1 MAQGERINPA
11 VLVWAR
17 ETAGLDVKSAAR
29 QIGLGA
35 SQDTSSEGKL
45 LEFERGDRLP
55 SRSQLSNI
63 AKTYRRPL
71 VVFYMPSPPTK
82 ADRGSDF
89 RSSNKAVS
97 QREEALLYALLRDVK
112 ARQEML
118 KSLLEEEDEIEVRPF
133 VDSCTLSDSA
143 SAVART
149 IINALKIAP
158 DGSDRGDGPSEFFKT
173 LRTRTES
180 LGVFVLLV
188 GDLGSYRSALSEDV
202 FRGFALADDKV
213 PFIVINDHD
222 ARTARSFTLI
232 HELTHIFLGQ
242 SGVSGAPEL
251 ANSNTQIGRIEDFCN
266 EVAGLV
272 LLPESFAKRRPI
284 DLSSANADAA
294 KRFIQEVAR
303 TWKVSEPLVAFR
315 LRRLGWISPRFH
327 QDLSVEYAN
336 RWQQQKELSKSA
348 NKSKK
353 GGPSDY
359 VVRQYRLG
367 DSLMDVVRR
376 TLRENRLTHTKAA
389 KILGIKPGSV
399 EPLIRHFEKGPASL
413 RRGEGV

>member
-1 MAQGERINPA
+1 MPQGERINPA

-17 ETAGLDVKSAAR
+17 ETAGLDVKSAAH
-29 QIGLGA
+29 QIGLGT
-35 SQDTSSEGKL
+35 SQDASSEGKL

-55 SRSQLSNI
+55 SRSQLSSI
-63 AKTYRRPL
+63 AKAYRRPL
-71 VVFYMPSPPTK
+71 VVFYMPSPPPK

-97 QREEALLYALLRDVK
+97 KREDALLDALLRDVK
-112 ARQEML
+112 ARQQML
-118 KSLLEEEDEIEVRPF
+118 KSLLEEEDEIEIRPF
-133 VDSCTLSDSA
+133 VGSCTLSSGS
-143 SAVART
+143 SAVAAQ
-149 IINALKIAP
+149 IVNALKIAS

-173 LRTRTES
+173 LRNRTEA

-188 GDLGSYRSALSEDV
+188 GDLGSHHSAISEDV

-213 PFIVINDHD
+213 PFIVVNDHD

-251 ANSNTQIGRIEDFCN
+251 ANTNTQIGRIEEFCN

-284 DLSSANADAA
+284 DLSSANGDAA
-294 KRFIQEVAR
+294 RSFIQNAAR
-303 TWKVSEPLVAFR
+303 TWRVSEPLVAFR

-367 DSLMDVVRR
+367 DSLMHVVRR

-389 KILGIKPGSV
+389 KILGVKPGSV
-399 EPLIRHFEKGPASL
+399 EALIRHFEKSPASF
-413 RRGEGV
+413 RRGEGM